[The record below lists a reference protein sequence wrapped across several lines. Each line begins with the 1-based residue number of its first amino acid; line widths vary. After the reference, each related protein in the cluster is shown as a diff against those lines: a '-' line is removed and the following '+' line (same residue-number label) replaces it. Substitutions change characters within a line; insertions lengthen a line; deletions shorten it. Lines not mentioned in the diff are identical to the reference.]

1 MSFGGGSGGATTQAH
16 THNPAI
22 INDGGELSSSSPTTI
37 SSMPILTYVGVFG

>member
-1 MSFGGGSGGATTQAH
+1 MSFGGGGGAGGTLAH